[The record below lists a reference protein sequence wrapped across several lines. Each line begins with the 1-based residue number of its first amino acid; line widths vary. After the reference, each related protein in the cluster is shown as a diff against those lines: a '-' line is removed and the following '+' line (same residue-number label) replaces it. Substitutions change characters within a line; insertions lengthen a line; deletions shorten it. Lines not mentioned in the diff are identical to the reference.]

1 MATTSIEVSQVDAF
15 TTTPFH
21 GNPAGVVLNAKGIEP
36 TMRQQIA
43 RELNCS
49 ETVFIE
55 QGVTGRFKFRYYTP
69 ATEVDLC
76 GHATVA
82 ALHTLYETYHLSG
95 DILVETNVG
104 MLPMRMEEDGT
115 VWMRQADPQFC
126 ELDGAMRAAVVRAL
140 RVEDTDVHPSLPFEL
155 AFTGLLDILVPL
167 KKLDTLHQLAPQFDM
182 LSSICRELGAAS
194 VHVYTTETVGAE
206 STVHARDFSPAV
218 GVNEDPHTGTA
229 NGALGASLVRA
240 GVIEPKRHVFEQ
252 GWSIGRPGHILVEV
266 TQDMAV
272 SVGGKA
278 VTVFCTQLRTS

>member
-1 MATTSIEVSQVDAF
+1 MATSIEVSQVDAF

-21 GNPAGVVLNAKGIEP
+21 GNPAGVVLNAQGIEP
-36 TMRQQIA
+36 RVRQQIA

-55 QGVTGRFKFRYYTP
+55 QHAMGRFAFRYYTP

-82 ALHTLYETYHLSG
+82 ALHTLHEAHDLSG
-95 DILVETNVG
+95 DILVDTNVG
-104 MLPMRMEEDGT
+104 VLPMRIEQDGT
-115 VWMRQADPQFC
+115 VWMRQADPQFR
-126 ELDGAMRAAVVRAL
+126 ELEGEVRRAVVSAL
-140 RVEDTDVHPSLPFEL
+140 RVEEADIHPSLPFQL
-155 AFTGLLDILVPL
+155 AFTGLWDILVPL
-167 KKLDTLHQLAPQFDM
+167 KKLDALHQLEPQFDV
-182 LSSICRELGAAS
+182 LAAICRELGAAS
-194 VHVYTTETVGAE
+194 VHVYTMETVEAG
-206 STVHARDFSPAV
+206 STVHTRDFSPAV

-229 NGALGASLVRA
+229 NGALGASLVHA

-252 GWSIGRPGHILVEV
+252 GWSIGRPGHILVDV

-278 VTVFCTQLRTS
+278 VTAFCAQLRTS